1 MINSPKRR
9 SPKRRSLKRRSLKR
23 RSLKRRS
30 PKRTSVKSRSPKRRS
45 PKRRSHNM
53 SPKRNKLINQLSRSS
68 KLKIPNRLTRSIRRS
83 RNMIHSKKS
92 ESNLKGG
99 GWKNGICDICKEELQ
114 YYVNAKV
121 NPDGVYEEPS
131 GRQKTGRW
139 IHRQHGSLGLKC
151 RTKDAKNQKDAINKI
166 HQQKMAARAGTSSQN
181 EPSQDEP
188 SQNEPSQDEPSQDE
202 PSQDKPS
209 QDEPSQEETDRIA
222 KELFLSQQTSTKRE
236 IDIGKATIKEFET
249 LLGSKDTIYHT
260 LSGQRLYQYFGSKP
274 NEIEMTKG
282 FTRII
287 KEQRRKYIK
296 LWNYYNTV
304 IHESYDPLCPDGR
317 KLPKNLEDMRKAY
330 KTYKNNKSNES
341 FTEEYERL
349 RNLYSTD
356 NPQDDAVILNK
367 QKKFSYSIDSI
378 NRHRNVK
385 NAKYITS
392 PNSIEIHCTIYN
404 TGNASNLKGHVT
416 LIIIRNLTEEQKQK
430 IRLTGDAMFLHN
442 PAKCLNY
449 HKEEAENAEGETYHY
464 GIFNDNTVRWWETA
478 SPTVF
483 HTDVSIN
490 QVPLNDN
497 PAYSTFFPAHN
508 SAGVLMREYYLH
520 CINHCPGQRVYQG
533 AGDKGSSQL
542 NYQDSTDWGNPLTI
556 NPDKTIFDFLI
567 KDRRRDI
574 EKFERYIKDPNMSSV
589 VPKLNEIIIL
599 LQQEIQDLES
609 KKSTIIP

>member
-9 SPKRRSLKRRSLKR
+9 SPKR

-45 PKRRSHNM
+45 LKRKSHNM

-68 KLKIPNRLTRSIRRS
+68 KFKIPNRLTRSIRRS
-83 RNMIHSKKS
+83 RNMRHSKKS

-99 GWKNGICDICKEELQ
+99 GWKNNICDICKEELQ
-114 YYVNAKV
+114 YYVNGKV
-121 NPDGVYEEPS
+121 NQDGVYEQPS
-131 GRQKTGRW
+131 GRQKTARW

-151 RTKDAKNQKDAINKI
+151 RAKEAKNNQDAINKI
-166 HQQKMAARAGTSSQN
+166 HQQKMASRAGTSVVK
-181 EPSQDEP
+181 
-188 SQNEPSQDEPSQDE
+188 PSQDE

-209 QDEPSQEETDRIA
+209 QDKPSQEETDRIA
-222 KELFLSQQTSTKRE
+222 KELFLSQQTSTQRE
-236 IDIGKATIKEFET
+236 IDTGKAKIHEFEH
-249 LLGSKDTIYHT
+249 LLGLKDNIYDT
-260 LSGQRLYQYFGSKP
+260 LSRQTLYQYFGSKP
-274 NEIEMTKG
+274 NEIEMTQG
-282 FTRII
+282 FTRMI

-317 KLPKNLEDMRKAY
+317 KLPKKLEDMRKAY
-330 KTYKNNKSNES
+330 KTYKNNKSKES

-349 RNLYSTD
+349 SKLYSTD
-356 NPQDDAVILNK
+356 NPLDDEVILNK

-404 TGNASNLKGHVT
+404 DGYASNLKGHVT
-416 LIIIRNLTEEQKQK
+416 LIIIRNLTEEQKQN
-430 IRLTGDAMFLHN
+430 IRLTGDAMFAHN
-442 PAKCLNY
+442 PTKCLNY

-464 GIFNDNTVRWWETA
+464 GIFNNGTVQWWKTA
-478 SPTVF
+478 FPTVF

-490 QVPLNDN
+490 QVQLNDN
-497 PAYSTFFPAHN
+497 PEYSTFFPDHN

-520 CINHCPGQRVYQG
+520 CINNCPGQRVYQG

-574 EKFERYIKDPNMSSV
+574 EKFQGYIKNPDMSSV
-589 VPKLNEIIIL
+589 VPELNEIITL
-599 LQQEIQDLES
+599 LQQEIQDLEI
-609 KKSTIIP
+609 KKNTIIP

>member
-1 MINSPKRR
+1 
-9 SPKRRSLKRRSLKR
+9 
-23 RSLKRRS
+23 
-30 PKRTSVKSRSPKRRS
+30 
-45 PKRRSHNM
+45 M

-99 GWKNGICDICKEELQ
+99 GWKDGICDKCKEELQ

-131 GRQKTGRW
+131 GRQKKGRW

-151 RTKDAKNQKDAINKI
+151 RTKDAKNQKDAIDKI
-166 HQQKMAARAGTSSQN
+166 NQQKMAARAGTSSQN

-188 SQNEPSQDEPSQDE
+188 SQ
-202 PSQDKPS
+202 DK
-209 QDEPSQEETDRIA
+209 PSQEETDRIA

-236 IDIGKATIKEFET
+236 IDRGKAMIKEFET
-249 LLGSKDTIYHT
+249 LLGSKDTIYDT

-282 FTRII
+282 FTSMI

-317 KLPKNLEDMRKAY
+317 KLPKILEDMRKAY
-330 KTYKNNKSNES
+330 KTYKNNKSNKS

-349 RNLYSTD
+349 RSLYSTD

-378 NRHRNVK
+378 NRHRNVQ
-385 NAKYITS
+385 NAIYKTS

-404 TGNASNLKGHVT
+404 EGFASNLKGHVT
-416 LIIIRNLTEEQKQK
+416 LIIIRNLTDEQKQK
-430 IRLTGDAMFLHN
+430 IRLTGDAMFAHN

-449 HKEEAENAEGETYHY
+449 HKEEAENEEGETYHY

-483 HTDVSIN
+483 HTDDSIN
-490 QVPLNDN
+490 HVLLNDN
-497 PAYSTFFPAHN
+497 PAYSTFFPVHN

-567 KDRRRDI
+567 KDRMRDI
-574 EKFERYIKDPNMSSV
+574 EKFERYIKDPKMSSV
-589 VPKLNEIIIL
+589 VPKLNEIITL
-599 LQQEIQDLES
+599 LHQEIQDLES